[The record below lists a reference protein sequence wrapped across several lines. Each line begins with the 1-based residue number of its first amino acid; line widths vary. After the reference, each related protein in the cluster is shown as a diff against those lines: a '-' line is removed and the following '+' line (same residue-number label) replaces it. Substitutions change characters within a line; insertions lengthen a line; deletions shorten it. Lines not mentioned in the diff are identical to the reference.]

1 MDESLK
7 KVKATAGGSVYDILI
22 GDGAFAET
30 GGYASE
36 LLGRGFAL
44 FVNER
49 VWELHGDYVREC
61 VAAFPNHDVF
71 VMPDGEEHKN
81 YRHAGQALEWMLERH
96 YSRGSCV
103 LAVGGG
109 VTGDFAGYV
118 AALYMRGI
126 PVIHA
131 PTTLLAM
138 VDSSIGGKVAVNIGR
153 GKNIVGAFHQPALVV
168 SDVRFLATL
177 PEREQKNGLTEVL
190 KHGFIGDADILKI
203 FQAHDLHSLCDADVL
218 QEIVYRS
225 ALFKS
230 SIVARDEREGGLR
243 SILNFGHTVGHAIE
257 SFYEYSGISHGE
269 AVAVGLKA
277 EIEISRR
284 MGMLSDD
291 ESDMAIALIERYGLA
306 KSGMR
311 LDADGI
317 LQHMMFDKKNRG
329 GRILCVLLDGVG
341 RPVYDRTVD
350 DDLIIDVVSKL

>member
-138 VDSSIGGKVAVNIGR
+138 VDSSAVRWRSISGEKTSSAPFISR
-153 GKNIVGAFHQPALVV
+153 RLWFGCAL
-168 SDVRFLATL
+168 SGHAARA
-177 PEREQKNGLTEVL
+177 QKNGLPR
-190 KHGFIGDADILKI
+190 
-203 FQAHDLHSLCDADVL
+203 C
-218 QEIVYRS
+218 
-225 ALFKS
+225 
-230 SIVARDEREGGLR
+230 
-243 SILNFGHTVGHAIE
+243 
-257 SFYEYSGISHGE
+257 
-269 AVAVGLKA
+269 
-277 EIEISRR
+277 
-284 MGMLSDD
+284 
-291 ESDMAIALIERYGLA
+291 
-306 KSGMR
+306 
-311 LDADGI
+311 
-317 LQHMMFDKKNRG
+317 
-329 GRILCVLLDGVG
+329 
-341 RPVYDRTVD
+341 
-350 DDLIIDVVSKL
+350 